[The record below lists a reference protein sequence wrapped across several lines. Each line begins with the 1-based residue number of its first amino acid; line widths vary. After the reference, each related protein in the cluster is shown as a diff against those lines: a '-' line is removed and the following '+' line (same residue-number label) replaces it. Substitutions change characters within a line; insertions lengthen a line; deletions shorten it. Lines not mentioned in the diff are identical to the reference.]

1 MRGPRLGQ
9 AKCLLQGHLSVLS
22 YGLQGVSVF
31 IRAPTIVLSA
41 GLGTRRSYAALFLD
55 LRSNKL
61 QHIDWGHY
69 LRRILACAAVC

>member
-55 LRSNKL
+55 LRLTSYNT
-61 QHIDWGHY
+61 QTGGTIYDAY
-69 LRRILACAAVC
+69 